1 MQVDGRDLLP
11 EEDELDKEIS
21 EDELFARAV
30 LASEMLA
37 ADLES
42 AEQAAAMADE
52 EETSIGRNYALTDEQ
67 TSAALKRQLDEM
79 SKWRTEVRGRPD
91 WHVSPG
97 STDLVCAFRSCVR
110 VVL

>member
-1 MQVDGRDLLP
+1 MIPPSQAFDLQYGLLQVDGRDLLP
-11 EEDELDKEIS
+11 EEEDDLDKEIP

-37 ADLES
+37 VDVEN

-67 TSAALKRQLDEM
+67 ISAALKQQLDEM
-79 SKWRTEVRGRPD
+79 SKWRTEVK
-91 WHVSPG
+91 H
-97 STDLVCAFRSCVR
+97 F
-110 VVL
+110 